1 MSFAFL
7 HRETRK
13 LEPQRAMVKN
23 SEVPGDFGGNA
34 HGGTRSHS
42 MQSFCGLSWNWPYGG
57 L

>member
-42 MQSFCGLSWNWPYGG
+42 MQSFCGLSWNWPYGR